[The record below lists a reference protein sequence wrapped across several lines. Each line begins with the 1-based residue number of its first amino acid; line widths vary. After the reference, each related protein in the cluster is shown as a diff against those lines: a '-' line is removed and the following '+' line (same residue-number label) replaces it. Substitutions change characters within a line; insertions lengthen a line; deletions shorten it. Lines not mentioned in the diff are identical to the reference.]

1 MFIARE
7 MHSIVYIIAV
17 VGAEHTI
24 YIYICIWRER
34 ERERERESIH
44 L

>member
-17 VGAEHTI
+17 VGAEHT
-24 YIYICIWRER
+24 RER
-34 ERERERESIH
+34 ERERA
-44 L
+44 